1 MSGEHETCIWV
12 QVLNLDFCT
21 LGNLPASLGDLTA
34 LTTLDVEGNL
44 YLGDAFRQLPST
56 PPGMPPL
63 FPLNL
68 SGLSSLRYLNL
79 NACGLTQIPEVRH
92 PTTTIG
98 NVAKVLAKRMSKPWN
113 SRSASRSPTHMLG
126 SYCLHQRPG
135 IDNFDGAYPLLRC

>member
-1 MSGEHETCIWV
+1 MTIHIFP

-44 YLGDAFRQLPST
+44 YLGEAFRQLPST

-79 NACGLTQIPEVRH
+79 NACGLTQIPEVSMWLS
-92 PTTTIG
+92 PDTPPD
-98 NVAKVLAKRMSKPWN
+98 LAAIVGLALNYLCVTSCCIPDATPATLVECLLIAHN
-113 SRSASRSPTHMLG
+113 ASRPACT
-126 SYCLHQRPG
+126 
-135 IDNFDGAYPLLRC
+135 LRL

>member
-1 MSGEHETCIWV
+1 MTNHIYL

-79 NACGLTQIPEVRH
+79 NACGLTQIPEVT
-92 PTTTIG
+92 PSPSPDMYPY
-98 NVAKVLAKRMSKPWN
+98 LAIVEGLALK
-113 SRSASRSPTHMLG
+113 H
-126 SYCLHQRPG
+126 LHFTSGCISDATP
-135 IDNFDGAYPLLRC
+135 AESCVST